1 MTRRTTRPTTRRT
14 TTGLAVLAVTLGLAG
29 CSQGGDEVKVDVD
42 PTSSSPASPTETTE
56 TTETTE
62 PSGSATDEG
71 PGAPQVAETV
81 ASGLVAPWGL
91 AFLPDGSAVVTERD
105 TAKVL
110 QIAPDHVVTE
120 IGVIGD
126 AAPQGEGG
134 LLGVAVSPK
143 FDQDRKLYF
152 YVSSDNDNRIVTA
165 TLDKGG
171 LSDTTPI
178 LTDIPLG
185 SIHDGG
191 RLEFGPDGFLYA
203 STGETGN
210 PDLAQDRSTLAGKI
224 LRLTPK
230 GKPAPGNPFG
240 DEIWSWGHRNV
251 QGLAFT
257 DDGQLWA
264 SEFGQNAFDE
274 LNRIDAGANYGWPQ
288 VEGEGG
294 TDADFVDPQAVW
306 GTDVASPSGLAYAD
320 GALWMAALRGNRLWK
335 IPIESDGDAGQ
346 PEAYFVGEYG
356 RMRTVVVAPDGSL
369 WLTTSN
375 QDGRGSPAPEDDRI
389 LRVLP

>member
-1 MTRRTTRPTTRRT
+1 MSRRTTA
-14 TTGLAVLAVTLGLAG
+14 GLAVLVLTVGLAG
-29 CSQGGDEVKVDVD
+29 CSQGGDDVKVDVD
-42 PTSSSPASPTETTE
+42 PTGSAATSTSPSDPSETAEPSSGSSSGDDG
-56 TTETTE
+56 
-62 PSGSATDEG
+62 SGE
-71 PGAPQVAETV
+71 PQVVGTV
-81 ASGLVAPWGL
+81 ATGLMAPWGL

-120 IGVIGD
+120 IGTIGD

-143 FDQDRKLYF
+143 FDQDRTLYF

-178 LTDIPLG
+178 LTGIPLG

-203 STGETGN
+203 STGEIGN

-257 DDGQLWA
+257 DDGRLWA
-264 SEFGQNAFDE
+264 SEFGQNTFDE
-274 LNRIDAGANYGWPQ
+274 LNRIEAGANYGWPQ

-294 TDADFVDPQAVW
+294 TDAGFVDPQAVW

-320 GALWMAALRGNRLWK
+320 GALWMAALRGNRLWR
-335 IPIESDGDAGQ
+335 IPVESDGDAGQ

-375 QDGRGSPAPEDDRI
+375 QDGRGSPAPDDDRI
-389 LRVLP
+389 LRIQL

>member
-1 MTRRTTRPTTRRT
+1 MRRTTAA
-14 TTGLAVLAVTLGLAG
+14 LAALAALSLTAALAG

-42 PTSSSPASPTETTE
+42 PTESSSPSASSPSPSSPSPSTSNAPSETASEPAGPPEVLE
-56 TTETTE
+56 TI
-62 PSGSATDEG
+62 AT
-71 PGAPQVAETV
+71 
-81 ASGLVAPWGL
+81 GLVAPWGL

-110 QIAPDHVVTE
+110 QVSGAPPYDVTE
-120 IGVIGD
+120 IGTIGE
-126 AAPQGEGG
+126 AVPQGEGG
-134 LLGVAVSPK
+134 LLGVAVSPR
-143 FDQDRKLYF
+143 FDRDRTLYF
-152 YVSSDNDNRIVTA
+152 YVSSADDNRIVTA

-178 LTDIPLG
+178 LTGIPLG

-191 RLEFGPDGFLYA
+191 RIEFGPDGFLYVT
-203 STGETGN
+203 TGETGE
-210 PDLAQDRSTLAGKI
+210 PELAQDRSSLAGKI
-224 LRLTPK
+224 LRLTAK

-240 DEIWSWGHRNV
+240 TEIWSWGHRNV

-264 SEFGQNAFDE
+264 SEFGLNTFDE
-274 LNRIDAGANYGWPQ
+274 LNRIEAGANYGWPEF
-288 VEGEGG
+288 EGEGG
-294 TDADFVDPQAVW
+294 TDSGFVDPQAVW
-306 GTDVASPSGLAYAD
+306 GTDVASPSGLAFTE
-320 GALWMAALRGNRLWK
+320 GALYMAALRGNRLWK
-335 IPIESDGDAGQ
+335 IPVESDGDAGQ

-375 QDGRGSPAPEDDRI
+375 HDGRGSPADSDDRI
-389 LRVLP
+389 LRVQP

>member
-1 MTRRTTRPTTRRT
+1 VQNTRLTAIAV
-14 TTGLAVLAVTLGLAG
+14 AVLALTAA

-42 PTSSSPASPTETTE
+42 PTSSTSASTSTSPSPSESPTVGTSPTPTPEPAGEPEVVETI
-56 TTETTE
+56 
-62 PSGSATDEG
+62 AT
-71 PGAPQVAETV
+71 
-81 ASGLVAPWGL
+81 GLVAPWGL
-91 AFLPDGSAVVTERD
+91 AFLPDGNAVVTERD

-110 QIAPDHVVTE
+110 QIAGTAPYDVTE
-120 IGVIGD
+120 LGTIGE

-143 FDQDRKLYF
+143 FDQDRTLFF
-152 YVSSDNDNRIVTA
+152 YVSSANDNRVVTA

-178 LTDIPLG
+178 LTGIPLG

-191 RLEFGPDGFLYA
+191 RIQFGPDGFLYV
-203 STGETGN
+203 STGETGD
-210 PDLAQDRSTLAGKI
+210 PPLAQERDSLAGKI
-224 LRLTPK
+224 LRITPK

-240 DEIWSWGHRNV
+240 TAIWSWGHRNV

-264 SEFGQNAFDE
+264 SEFGQNTFDE
-274 LNRIDAGANYGWPQ
+274 LNRIDAGANYGWPEF
-288 VEGEGG
+288 EGEGG
-294 TDADFVDPQAVW
+294 TDSGFVDPQAVW
-306 GTDVASPSGLAYAD
+306 GTDVASPSGLAFTG
-320 GALWMAALRGNRLWK
+320 GALYMAALRGNRLWK
-335 IPIESDGDAGQ
+335 IPLDAEGDAAQ

-375 QDGRGSPAPEDDRI
+375 QDGRGSPADDDDRI
-389 LRVLP
+389 LKVTP

>member
-1 MTRRTTRPTTRRT
+1 MRRT
-14 TTGLAVLAVTLGLAG
+14 TTGLAALALTAALVG
-29 CSQGGDEVKVDVD
+29 CGDGGDEVKVDVD
-42 PTSSSPASPTETTE
+42 PTGSGSPTTSSSPTETEGATGS
-56 TTETTE
+56 TD
-62 PSGSATDEG
+62 PSAGSPSDDASS
-71 PGAPQVAETV
+71 APQVVETI
-81 ASGLVAPWGL
+81 ATGLVAPWGL

-110 QIAPDHVVTE
+110 QIAPDKVVTE

-134 LLGVAVSPK
+134 LLGVAVSPE
-143 FDQDRKLYF
+143 FDQDRTLYF

-178 LTDIPLG
+178 LTGIPLG

-210 PDLAQDRSTLAGKI
+210 PQLAQDRSTLAGKI

-257 DDGQLWA
+257 DDGRLWA
-264 SEFGQNAFDE
+264 SEFGQNTFDE
-274 LNRIDAGANYGWPQ
+274 LNRIDAGANYGWPE

-294 TDADFVDPQAVW
+294 TDAGYVDPQAVW
-306 GTDVASPSGLAYAD
+306 GTDVASPSGLAFTE
-320 GALWMAALRGNRLWK
+320 GALYMAALRGNRLWK
-335 IPIESDGDAGQ
+335 IPVDSDGDAGQ

-389 LRVLP
+389 LRVTP

>member
-1 MTRRTTRPTTRRT
+1 MTRRTTAGPAILTLT
-14 TTGLAVLAVTLGLAG
+14 LALALALAG

-42 PTSSSPASPTETTE
+42 PTDSATSSPATPTETSE
-56 TTETTE
+56 P
-62 PSGSATDEG
+62 PSGSPTDDG
-71 PGAPQVAETV
+71 SGAPQVAETV
-81 ASGLVAPWGL
+81 ASGLMAPWGL

-120 IGVIGD
+120 IGTIGD

-134 LLGVAVSPK
+134 LLGVAVSPE
-143 FDQDRKLYF
+143 FDQDRTLYF

-178 LTDIPLG
+178 LTGIPLG

-191 RLEFGPDGFLYA
+191 RIEFGPDGFLYA

-257 DDGQLWA
+257 DTGQLWA
-264 SEFGQNAFDE
+264 SEFGQNTFDE

-294 TDADFVDPQAVW
+294 TDAGFVDPQAVW

-335 IPIESDGDAGQ
+335 IPVESDGDAGQ

-389 LRVLP
+389 LRVQP